1 MTPNQSSMADR
12 FSALSGEQRIRL
24 MRRLVDAGRA
34 REIPAVVPPRDAGG
48 TVPLSPAQ
56 RDLWVYES
64 LYPGTPALNLCC
76 AYHFDEA
83 GKGDEAD
90 QADDVVD
97 GAGAPVDPAHLEAAL
112 TLIQAHHDILRTRI
126 SGTADDPRVDFPDE
140 GPFVL
145 EREDLRG
152 TGTTIEE
159 AFRAFRRRPFDLTAE
174 RLIRGRFV
182 RVDDT
187 RTTLM
192 LSLHHIIT
200 DWWSFDVLQSEF
212 AEAYRAVRDGTEPQL
227 IRPAVQYA
235 DFASW
240 QGELEAAGVF
250 DARLDFWR
258 RYLADPPGPLT
269 VPGHGSPEACGEN
282 ADGEDGIVQIRFR
295 VDADT
300 TQAVRALARERGA
313 SVYVVL
319 MTAFA
324 VLAHRVSGADD
335 LVIGTPVAN
344 RSAKGLEHVI
354 GYVMNAVPT
363 RWRIAEGDSFAD
375 VLARFGRDFPALM
388 AGADLPVGRIVSAA
402 APERSAG
409 RSPLFQWVFMHLTEQ
424 PSVSAV
430 REFAEPERIHTG
442 GEHDLVGVVRDSGDG
457 MDGSFE
463 IRTDLFSPEAVARW
477 ADSYLHLLKQVAADP
492 AALLRDLDV
501 VPEAERRRLL
511 ALARGPAAPAPESL
525 PDTVARH
532 AARTPDAPAL
542 EADGLSLTYAEL
554 VERVER
560 LAGLL
565 TRHGAGPGRTVALAL
580 GRGAD
585 LPVTALAVQRTGAAY
600 LPVDPDYPTERVRRT
615 LDDAAPV
622 LLVTDTRTATAEVLP
637 RTDLPWLV
645 LDEGVYAGE
654 SLAPGRAY
662 AGQFLAPGGS
672 YSGESPAPGGVYA
685 VEPSAP
691 GGVYAVEPPALG
703 GVYAVEPPAPGGAH
717 APESL
722 APERLGP
729 EPLGAASLD
738 SAPLA
743 PEPLGAASLDSA
755 PLGPGPLTPTPLTP
769 THAAYV
775 IHTSGST
782 GTPKGVVVTHAGVAA
797 LVHSLVDRFA
807 LDAGS
812 RVLLLGS
819 PAFDISVAEMCMA
832 FGPGGT
838 LVVPPPGP
846 LAGDS
851 LGRVLTERRISCA
864 MVPPSVLATV
874 PEGPYPALRALAV
887 GAEACPPA
895 LVARWAV
902 GGRRFHNAYGPT
914 EATVAATLS
923 GPLTGD
929 GTAPP
934 IGTPVAGTTAYVLDA
949 RLRPVPTGVAGE
961 LYLAS
966 AGLARGYL
974 NRPAATAERFVAD
987 PHGIPGSRMY
997 RTGDLAYRDDDGTL
1011 HYLGRT
1017 DEQVKLR
1024 GLRIEPGEIAA
1035 ALTEH
1040 PAVARAV
1047 AVIREDGGE
1056 HGDEDGDDSHSHHRS
1071 HSGSHRRGS
1080 RSDSHRSRPQLIA
1093 YAVPAPG
1100 TPTLDPTE
1108 LLAYAA
1114 TRLPAHLV
1122 PSDIVELPELPLTP
1136 SGKLDRTALPAP
1148 RPRSST
1154 RAPASA
1160 RERELCGLFA
1170 RILGAEE
1177 IGADDD
1183 FFRLGGDSIMAIQL
1197 AGQASAAGLVL
1208 APRDVFTLRTPA
1220 QLAVHARS
1228 ATAAEGPDASDTG
1241 VGRFPL
1247 TPVMRWWLEQ
1257 GGDTWA
1263 FTQSMVFPVP
1273 PGTDRERIE
1282 AAVRALTERH
1292 GALRMRLLASEL
1304 EIEVAE
1310 EAPPGA
1316 AGLVRV
1322 DVTDDAESDVH
1333 GKARELARKTR
1344 LAPEDGEMLRA
1355 VWLDA
1360 GPGRPGLLLLTLH
1373 HLAVDGVSWRIIGP
1387 ELAAALSVD
1396 GDGDG
1401 DGGGGATPAPG
1412 TSFHRWAGLLA
1423 EEAMSPQLE
1432 AELPWWQASVSA
1444 SGPEESG
1451 FLTATP
1457 GRGAGARRRAT
1468 LTVDLPADLTE
1479 AALTT
1484 LPAAFNCGPDAV
1496 LLTALASAA
1505 VRHRGSGTGL
1515 LVHLEGHGRE
1525 ALTVPADVSR
1535 TVGWF
1540 TTQYPVLLDLGQEGG
1555 AEALKAVKEQLRS
1568 VPNGGI
1574 GWGLL
1579 RHLNPE
1585 TAPLLAELPAP
1596 DVRFNYLGR
1605 FASGDAAGGE
1615 LLAAGPDAV
1624 PLAHAVEIDALAKEG
1639 EGGLCLE
1646 ATFSYEEGVLAES
1659 RIREFARLWQEAIA
1673 VLARETERDVPI
1685 GATPSDFP
1693 LVGLSME
1700 QLAML
1705 EGDLAGLA
1713 GQGNVPAQGGLP
1725 GPADLPGPAAG
1736 PEGGR

>member
-1 MTPNQSSMADR
+1 MTPNQPSMADR

-24 MRRLVDAGRA
+24 MRRLVEAGRA

-48 TVPLSPAQ
+48 AVPLSPAQ

-76 AYHFDEA
+76 AYHFDE
-83 GKGDEAD
+83 
-90 QADDVVD
+90 
-97 GAGAPVDPAHLEAAL
+97 PVDPAHLEAAL

-152 TGTTIEE
+152 TDTTIEQ
-159 AFRAFRRRPFDLTAE
+159 AFRAFRRRPFDLTAD

-212 AEAYRAVRDGTEPQL
+212 AEAYRAVRAGTEPEL
-227 IRPAVQYA
+227 TRPAVQYA

-269 VPGHGSPEACGEN
+269 VPGHGHPGAGGE
-282 ADGEDGIVQIRFR
+282 DSGDEDGIVQIRFR
-295 VDADT
+295 VDEAT
-300 TQAVRALARERGA
+300 TRAVRALARERGA

-324 VLAHRVSGADD
+324 VLAHRVSGARD
-335 LVIGTPVAN
+335 LVLGTPVAN
-344 RSAKGLEHVI
+344 RSAKGLEQVI

-363 RWRIAEGDSFAD
+363 RWRITEEDSFAD
-375 VLARFGRDFPALM
+375 VLARFGTDFPALM

-430 REFAEPERIHTG
+430 REFAQPERIHTG
-442 GEHDLVGVVRDSGDG
+442 GEHDLVGVVRDNGDA

-463 IRTDLFSPEAVARW
+463 IRTDLFAPAAVTRW
-477 ADSYLHLLKQVAADP
+477 ADSYLTLLEQVTADP
-492 AALLRDLDV
+492 AVPLRNLDV
-501 VPEAERRRLL
+501 VPAAERDRLL
-511 ALARGPAAPAPESL
+511 ALSRGPAAPAPESL

-542 EADGLSLTYAEL
+542 EADGLRLTYAQL
-554 VERVER
+554 ADRVDR
-560 LAGLL
+560 LAGLFV
-565 TRHGAGPGRTVALAL
+565 RHGAGPDRTVALAL

-585 LPVTALAVQRTGAAY
+585 LPVAALAVQRAGAAY
-600 LPVDPDYPTERVRRT
+600 LPVDPDYPADRVRHT
-615 LDDAAPV
+615 LADAAPV
-622 LLVTDTRTATAEVLP
+622 LLVTDARTAAAGVLP
-637 RTDLPWLV
+637 PTDLPRIV
-645 LDEGVYAGE
+645 LDDDAYAGE
-654 SLAPGRAY
+654 PLTPAP
-662 AGQFLAPGGS
+662 P
-672 YSGESPAPGGVYA
+672 SPAPLD
-685 VEPSAP
+685 
-691 GGVYAVEPPALG
+691 PA
-703 GVYAVEPPAPGGAH
+703 
-717 APESL
+717 
-722 APERLGP
+722 
-729 EPLGAASLD
+729 
-738 SAPLA
+738 
-743 PEPLGAASLDSA
+743 
-755 PLGPGPLTPTPLTP
+755 
-769 THAAYV
+769 HAAYV

-782 GTPKGVVVTHAGVAA
+782 GTPKGVVVTHAGIAA
-797 LVHSLVDRFA
+797 LVHSLVGRFA

-812 RVLLLGS
+812 RVLQLGS

-846 LAGDS
+846 LAGDG
-851 LGRVLTERRISCA
+851 LGRVLAERRISCA

-923 GPLTGD
+923 APLNGD

-934 IGTPVAGTTAYVLDA
+934 VGTPVAGTAAYVLDA

-961 LYLAS
+961 LYLS
-966 AGLARGYL
+966 SRGLARGYL
-974 NRPAATAERFVAD
+974 NRPAATAERFVPD
-987 PHGIPGSRMY
+987 PHGAPGSRMY

-1017 DEQVKLR
+1017 DEQIKLR
-1024 GLRIEPGEIAA
+1024 GLRIEPGEVAAVLTAHAAVAHAA
-1035 ALTEH
+1035 AL
-1040 PAVARAV
+1040 V
-1047 AVIREDGGE
+1047 REDGEG
-1056 HGDEDGDDSHSHHRS
+1056 
-1071 HSGSHRRGS
+1071 
-1080 RSDSHRSRPQLIA
+1080 RPQLLG

-1100 TPTLDPTE
+1100 HTLDPNE

-1114 TRLPAHLV
+1114 TRLPAHMV
-1122 PSDIVELPELPLTP
+1122 PSDVVTLPELPLTR
-1136 SGKLDRTALPAP
+1136 SGKLDRAALPAP
-1148 RPRSST
+1148 RAAAST

-1160 RERELCGLFA
+1160 PEKELCDLFA
-1170 RILGAEE
+1170 RILGVEQ

-1208 APRDVFTLRTPA
+1208 APRDVFTMRTPA
-1220 QLAVHARS
+1220 QLALHAQTS
-1228 ATAAEGPDASDTG
+1228 AAAGRGGPDGSDTG

-1247 TPVMRWWLEQ
+1247 TPVMRWWREQ
-1257 GGDTWA
+1257 GGDSWA
-1263 FTQSMVFPVP
+1263 FTQSMAFPVP

-1282 AAVRALTERH
+1282 TAVRALIERH
-1292 GALRMRLLASEL
+1292 GVLRMRLLTDEA

-1310 EAPPGA
+1310 RAPAGA
-1316 AGLVRV
+1316 AALERV
-1322 DVTDDAESDVH
+1322 EVPGEAEARA
-1333 GKARELARKTR
+1333 KAAELAARIR

-1360 GPGRPGLLLLTLH
+1360 GEQRRGVLLLTLH

-1387 ELAAALSVD
+1387 ELAAALS
-1396 GDGDG
+1396 GN
-1401 DGGGGATPAPG
+1401 GAPAPAPG
-1412 TSFHRWAGLLA
+1412 TSFTRWAGLLA
-1423 EEAMSPQLE
+1423 EEALSPGLA
-1432 AELPWWQASVSA
+1432 AELDWWR
-1444 SGPEESG
+1444 GR
-1451 FLTATP
+1451 LTAAADGRLAG
-1457 GRGAGARRRAT
+1457 GRGAGARRAT
-1468 LTVDLPADLTE
+1468 LTAELPADLTE

-1525 ALTVPADVSR
+1525 VLSVPVDVSR

-1540 TTQYPVLLDLGQEGG
+1540 TTQYPVLLDAGSDWRTGGG
-1555 AEALKAVKEQLRS
+1555 AAGEALKTVKEQLRS

-1585 TAPLLAELPAP
+1585 TAPILAELPVP

-1605 FASGDAAGGE
+1605 FTSGDAAGGE
-1615 LLAAGPDAV
+1615 LLDAGPGAV
-1624 PLAHAVEIDALAKEG
+1624 PLGHAVEIDAFAKETAD
-1639 EGGLCLE
+1639 GLRLE
-1646 ATFSYEEGVLAES
+1646 VTFSYAQGVLAQEDV
-1659 RIREFARLWQEAIA
+1659 RELVRLWREGIA
-1673 VLARETERDVPI
+1673 LLARETAEGGPV

-1693 LVGLSME
+1693 LVGLSMD

-1705 EGDLAGLA
+1705 EGDLA
-1713 GQGNVPAQGGLP
+1713 
-1725 GPADLPGPAAG
+1725 DLPDPAAEG
-1736 PEGGR
+1736 DGGR

>member
-1 MTPNQSSMADR
+1 
-12 FSALSGEQRIRL
+12 
-24 MRRLVDAGRA
+24 MRRLVEAGRA
-34 REIPAVVPPRDAGG
+34 REIPAVVPPRDADGS
-48 TVPLSPAQ
+48 VPLSPAQ

-76 AYHFDEA
+76 AYHFDA
-83 GKGDEAD
+83 ALG
-90 QADDVVD
+90 
-97 GAGAPVDPAHLEAAL
+97 PVDPAHLEAAL
-112 TLIQAHHDILRTRI
+112 TLVQRHHDILRTRI

-140 GPFVL
+140 GPFAL

-152 TGTTIEE
+152 TGTTIEQ
-159 AFRAFRRRPFDLTAE
+159 AFRAFRRRPFDLTAD

-212 AEAYRAVRDGTEPQL
+212 AEAYRAVREGTEPKL
-227 IRPAVQYA
+227 TRPVIQYA

-250 DARLDFWR
+250 DDRLGFWR

-269 VPGHGSPEACGEN
+269 VPGHGNPEAGG
-282 ADGEDGIVQIRFR
+282 DDGIVQIRFR

-300 TQAVRALARERGA
+300 TRAVRALARERGA

-324 VLAHRVSGADD
+324 VLAHRVTGADD
-335 LVIGTPVAN
+335 LVLGTPVAN
-344 RSAKGLEHVI
+344 RSAKGLEQVI

-363 RWRIAEGDSFAD
+363 RWRIADGDSFAD
-375 VLARFGRDFPALM
+375 VLARFGADFPALM

-463 IRTDLFSPEAVARW
+463 IRTDLFSPEAVTRW
-477 ADSYLHLLKQVAADP
+477 ADSYLTLLRHVTADP
-492 AALLRDLDV
+492 AAPLRDLDV
-501 VPEAERRRLL
+501 LPGAERRRLL

-525 PDTVARH
+525 PDMVARH
-532 AARTPDAPAL
+532 AARTPDAPAV
-542 EADGLSLTYAEL
+542 EAEGLHLSYAQL
-554 VERVER
+554 ADRVAR

-565 TRHGAGPGRTVALAL
+565 VRRGAGPERTVALAL
-580 GRGAD
+580 GRGAA
-585 LPVTALAVQRTGAAY
+585 LPVAALAVQRAGAAY
-600 LPVDPDYPTERVRRT
+600 LPVDPDYPAERVRRV

-622 LLVTDTRTATAEVLP
+622 LLVTDARTAAAGVLP
-637 RTDLPWLV
+637 PTDVPRLV
-645 LDEGVYAGE
+645 LPDNEYGGAYDDEYDDAYAGE
-654 SLAPGRAY
+654 
-662 AGQFLAPGGS
+662 
-672 YSGESPAPGGVYA
+672 
-685 VEPSAP
+685 
-691 GGVYAVEPPALG
+691 
-703 GVYAVEPPAPGGAH
+703 
-717 APESL
+717 
-722 APERLGP
+722 
-729 EPLGAASLD
+729 
-738 SAPLA
+738 PLA
-743 PEPLGAASLDSA
+743 PA
-755 PLGPGPLTPTPLTP
+755 PLDPP
-769 THAAYV
+769 HAAYV

-797 LVHSLVDRFA
+797 LTRGLVDRFA
-807 LDAGS
+807 LDAGA
-812 RVLLLGS
+812 RVLQLGS

-832 FGPGGT
+832 FGPGAT

-846 LAGDS
+846 LAGDA
-851 LGRVLTERRISCA
+851 LGTVLAERRISCA

-887 GAEACPPA
+887 GAEACPPG

-902 GGRRFHNAYGPT
+902 AGRRVHNAYGPT

-923 GPLTGD
+923 GPLRGD

-934 IGTPVAGTTAYVLDA
+934 LGTPVPGTAAHVLDA

-961 LYLAS
+961 LYLSS

-974 NRPAATAERFVAD
+974 NRPGATAERFVAD
-987 PHGIPGSRMY
+987 PYGPPGSRMY

-1017 DEQVKLR
+1017 DDQITLR
-1024 GLRIEPGEIAA
+1024 GLRIEPGEIAE
-1035 ALTEH
+1035 ALTRH
-1040 PAVARAV
+1040 PSVARAA
-1047 AVIREDGGE
+1047 AVVRADADG
-1056 HGDEDGDDSHSHHRS
+1056 
-1071 HSGSHRRGS
+1071 
-1080 RSDSHRSRPQLIA
+1080 RPQLTG

-1100 TPTLDPTE
+1100 HTLDPTA
-1108 LLAYAA
+1108 LLAHAA
-1114 TRLPAHLV
+1114 TLLPAHMV
-1122 PSDIVELPELPLTP
+1122 PSDVVELPELPLTR
-1136 SGKLDRTALPAP
+1136 SGKLDRAALPAP
-1148 RPRSST
+1148 RAAAVT

-1160 RERELCGLFA
+1160 REKELCGLFA
-1170 RILGAEE
+1170 RILGVGEV
-1177 IGADDD
+1177 GADAD

-1228 ATAAEGPDASDTG
+1228 SDGGGPDESDTG

-1247 TPVMRWWLEQ
+1247 TPVMRWWREQ
-1257 GGDTWA
+1257 GGDGGDPWA
-1263 FTQSMVFPVP
+1263 FTQSMAFPVP
-1273 PGTDRERIE
+1273 PGTARERIE
-1282 AAVRALTERH
+1282 AAVRGLTRRH
-1292 GALRMRLLASEL
+1292 GALRMRLLATGAEM
-1304 EIEVAE
+1304 EVAE
-1310 EAPPGA
+1310 EVPPGVGVEHVEVADEAEARTRARKLA
-1316 AGLVRV
+1316 AGI
-1322 DVTDDAESDVH
+1322 
-1333 GKARELARKTR
+1333 R

-1355 VWLDA
+1355 IWLDA
-1360 GPGRPGLLLLTLH
+1360 GPRRRGLLLLTLH
-1373 HLAVDGVSWRIIGP
+1373 HLAVDGVSWRVIGP
-1387 ELAAALSVD
+1387 EVAAALS
-1396 GDGDG
+1396 GDL
-1401 DGGGGATPAPG
+1401 GGGPSDATPAPA

-1423 EEAMSPQLE
+1423 EEAVRPERAAE
-1432 AELPWWQASVSA
+1432 ATWWHSRLAA
-1444 SGPEESG
+1444 ADEAR
-1451 FLTATP
+1451 FAA
-1457 GRGAGARRRAT
+1457 GRGASSRRAA
-1468 LTVDLPADLTE
+1468 LTVELPADLTA
-1479 AALTT
+1479 AALAT

-1505 VRHRGSGTGL
+1505 VRHRGTGTGL

-1525 ALTVPADVSR
+1525 ALSAPADVSR

-1540 TTQYPVLLDLGQEGG
+1540 TTQYPVLLDVAVPGVDAVPSGVGGTGQG
-1555 AEALKAVKEQLRS
+1555 AAVEVLKAVKEQLRS
-1568 VPNGGI
+1568 VPDGGI

-1579 RHLNPE
+1579 RHLNPD
-1585 TAPLLAELPAP
+1585 TAPALAGLPVP

-1605 FASGDAAGGE
+1605 LTAQDAAGGE
-1615 LLAAGPDAV
+1615 LLDAASHAV
-1624 PLAHAVEIDALAKEG
+1624 PLGHAVEIDAVALEG
-1639 EGGLCLE
+1639 PDGGLRLE
-1646 ATFSYEEGVLAES
+1646 ATFSYADGVLAEGEV
-1659 RIREFARLWQEAIA
+1659 RELARLWREAIA
-1673 VLARETERDVPI
+1673 VLVRETEEGGPV

-1693 LVGLSME
+1693 LVGLSAE

-1705 EGDLAGLA
+1705 EGDL
-1713 GQGNVPAQGGLP
+1713 GGL
-1725 GPADLPGPAAG
+1725 DLSGSATE

>member
-1 MTPNQSSMADR
+1 MADR
-12 FSALSGEQRIRL
+12 FSALGSEQRVRL
-24 MRRLVDAGRA
+24 MRRLVEAGRT
-34 REIPAVVPPRDAGG
+34 REIPQVVPPRDAGG
-48 TVPLSPAQ
+48 PVPLSPAQ

-76 AYHFDEA
+76 AYHFDAAE
-83 GKGDEAD
+83 G
-90 QADDVVD
+90 
-97 GAGAPVDPAHLEAAL
+97 PVDPARLEAAL
-112 TLIQAHHDILRTRI
+112 TVVQSHHDILRTRI

-152 TGTTIEE
+152 TGTTIGQ
-159 AFRAFRRRPFDLTAE
+159 AFRAFRRRPFDLTAD

-212 AEAYRAVRDGTEPQL
+212 AEAYRAVREGTEPKL
-227 IRPAVQYA
+227 TRPAIQYA

-250 DARLDFWR
+250 DDRLGFWR

-269 VPGHGSPEACGEN
+269 VPGHGDPEAG
-282 ADGEDGIVQIRFR
+282 GEDGIVQIRFR

-300 TQAVRALARERGA
+300 TRAVRALARERGA

-324 VLAHRVSGADD
+324 VLAHRVTGADD
-335 LVIGTPVAN
+335 LVLGTPVAN

-363 RWRIAEGDSFAD
+363 RWRIAEDDSFAD
-375 VLARFGRDFPALM
+375 VLARFGADFPALM

-442 GEHDLVGVVRDSGDG
+442 GEHDLVGVVRDNGDG

-463 IRTDLFSPEAVARW
+463 IRTDLFAPDAVTRW
-477 ADSYLHLLKQVAADP
+477 ADSYLTLLTRVIADP
-492 AALLRDLDV
+492 TAPLRDLDV
-501 VPEAERRRLL
+501 LPGAERRRLL
-511 ALARGPAAPAPESL
+511 ALARGPAAPEPESL
-525 PDTVARH
+525 PDMVARH

-542 EADGLSLTYAEL
+542 EADGLRLSYAQLTN
-554 VERVER
+554 RVER
-560 LAGLL
+560 LAGVLV
-565 TRHGAGPGRTVALAL
+565 RHGAGPERTVALAL

-585 LPVTALAVQRTGAAY
+585 IPVAALAVQRAGAAY
-600 LPVDPDYPTERVRRT
+600 LPVDPDYPAERVRRV
-615 LDDAAPV
+615 LDDAAPA
-622 LLVTDTRTATAEVLP
+622 LLVTDARTAAAGVLP
-637 RTDLPWLV
+637 PTDVPRLV
-645 LDEGVYAGE
+645 LDDDAYDN
-654 SLAPGRAY
+654 AY
-662 AGQFLAPGGS
+662 AGA
-672 YSGESPAPGGVYA
+672 
-685 VEPSAP
+685 
-691 GGVYAVEPPALG
+691 
-703 GVYAVEPPAPGGAH
+703 
-717 APESL
+717 
-722 APERLGP
+722 
-729 EPLGAASLD
+729 
-738 SAPLA
+738 
-743 PEPLGAASLDSA
+743 
-755 PLGPGPLTPTPLTP
+755 PLTPAPLDP
-769 THAAYV
+769 AHAAYV

-797 LVHSLVDRFA
+797 LTRGLVDRFA
-807 LDAGS
+807 LDAGA
-812 RVLLLGS
+812 RVLQLGS

-832 FGPGGT
+832 FGPGAT

-846 LAGDS
+846 LAGDG
-851 LGRVLTERRISCA
+851 LGAVLAERRISCA

-874 PEGPYPALRALAV
+874 PDAPYPALRALAV
-887 GAEACPPA
+887 GAEACPPG

-902 GGRRFHNAYGPT
+902 AGRRLHNAYGPT

-934 IGTPVAGTTAYVLDA
+934 LGTPVPGTAAHVLDA

-961 LYLAS
+961 LYLSS

-974 NRPAATAERFVAD
+974 NRPGATAERFVAD
-987 PHGIPGSRMY
+987 PYGPPGSRMY

-1017 DEQVKLR
+1017 DDQIKLR
-1024 GLRIEPGEIAA
+1024 GLRIEPGEIAD
-1035 ALTEH
+1035 ALTRH
-1040 PAVARAV
+1040 PSVARATA
-1047 AVIREDGGE
+1047 AVREDA
-1056 HGDEDGDDSHSHHRS
+1056 DG
-1071 HSGSHRRGS
+1071 
-1080 RSDSHRSRPQLIA
+1080 RPQLTG

-1100 TPTLDPTE
+1100 HTVDPTA

-1114 TRLPAHLV
+1114 TLLPAHMV
-1122 PSDIVELPELPLTP
+1122 PSDVVELPELPLTR
-1136 SGKLDRTALPAP
+1136 SGKLDRAALPAP
-1148 RPRSST
+1148 RAAAAT

-1160 RERELCGLFA
+1160 REKELCGLYA
-1170 RILGAEE
+1170 RVLGVDEV
-1177 IGADDD
+1177 GAGDD

-1220 QLAVHARS
+1220 QLALHARS
-1228 ATAAEGPDASDTG
+1228 SDGSGPDASDTG

-1247 TPVMRWWLEQ
+1247 TPVMRWWREL
-1257 GGDTWA
+1257 GGDPWA
-1263 FTQSMVFPVP
+1263 FTQSMAFPVP

-1282 AAVRALTERH
+1282 AAVRGLTRRH
-1292 GALRMRLLASEL
+1292 GALRMRLLAPEA
-1304 EIEVAE
+1304 EMEVADE
-1310 EAPPGA
+1310 VPPGVGIERVEVADEAEARARA
-1316 AGLVRV
+1316 A
-1322 DVTDDAESDVH
+1322 
-1333 GKARELARKTR
+1333 KLAAAIR

-1360 GPGRPGLLLLTLH
+1360 GPVRRGLLLLTLH
-1373 HLAVDGVSWRIIGP
+1373 HLAVDGVSWRVIGP
-1387 ELAAALSVD
+1387 EVAAALSGVPSD
-1396 GDGDG
+1396 
-1401 DGGGGATPAPG
+1401 AAAAPA

-1423 EEAMSPQLE
+1423 EEAVRPERVAE
-1432 AELPWWQASVSA
+1432 AAWWQDRLAA
-1444 SGPEESG
+1444 ADDAR
-1451 FLTATP
+1451 FAA
-1457 GRGAGARRRAT
+1457 GRGAGSRRAAV
-1468 LTVDLPADLTE
+1468 TVELPAALTE

-1505 VRHRGSGTGL
+1505 VRHRGTGTRL

-1525 ALTVPADVSR
+1525 ALSAPADVSR

-1540 TTQYPVLLDLGQEGG
+1540 TTQYPVLLDTAAPG
-1555 AEALKAVKEQLRS
+1555 ADGTGKGAAVEALKAVKEQLRS
-1568 VPNGGI
+1568 VPDGGI

-1579 RHLNPE
+1579 RHLNPD
-1585 TAPLLAELPAP
+1585 TAPLLAELPVP

-1605 FASGDAAGGE
+1605 LNARDAGGGE
-1615 LLAAGPDAV
+1615 LLDAGPGAV
-1624 PLAHAVEIDALAKEG
+1624 PLGHAVEIDALAMEG
-1639 EGGLCLE
+1639 PDGLRLE
-1646 ATFSYEEGVLAES
+1646 ATFSYAEGVIAEGEV
-1659 RIREFARLWQEAIA
+1659 RELARLWREAVA
-1673 VLARETERDVPI
+1673 VLVRETEEGGPV

-1693 LVGLSME
+1693 LVDLSAD

-1705 EGDLAGLA
+1705 EGGL
-1713 GQGNVPAQGGLP
+1713 
-1725 GPADLPGPAAG
+1725 ADLPELEAEPADDLPAPG
-1736 PEGGR
+1736 AKPADGLPAPGAESEDGR